1 MIWNPIRRAVRPI
14 FGAVVLALGLGACAT
29 QVTQTGSYK
38 PTGGTMPRPQR
49 VLVSDFEVDQQAVQL
64 DQGIG
69 PRVMRTLGGS
79 APPTSQAR
87 EVQDAITEAL
97 LDDIRKM
104 GLPVVHAMAGTPV
117 QPNDLL
123 VQGQILKI
131 DEGNR
136 TRRLAIGFGAGKSS
150 VDAKVQIYYGR
161 GEAQPQLLQTYDA
174 GANSGR
180 KPGMGLGVASA
191 AGGGSL
197 APAAVSGAL
206 GVHSEKQGVAGE
218 GQHLGDRIAYNLGEF
233 FVQQGWIPASS
244 APSRS
249 LR

>member
-1 MIWNPIRRAVRPI
+1 MRPAARLAPA
-14 FGAVVLALGLGACAT
+14 AVVMGLFLGGCAT
-29 QVTQTGSYK
+29 QVTRTGSYM
-38 PTGGTMPRPQR
+38 PTGDQAGVAMPRPQR
-49 VLVSDFEVDQQAVQL
+49 VLVTDFEVDPQAVQL

-69 PRVMRTLGGS
+69 PRVMRTMGGGEVAMGS
-79 APPTSQAR
+79 AR

-104 GLPVVHAMAGTPV
+104 GLPAVHATPGAPV

-131 DEGNR
+131 NEGNR

-150 VDAKVQIYYGR
+150 VEAKVQVYYGR
-161 GEAQPQLLQTYDA
+161 GEAQPRLLQTYDA
-174 GANSGR
+174 DANSGR

-197 APAAVSGAL
+197 APAALSGAL
-206 GVHSEKQGVAGE
+206 GAHSEKQGVAGE
-218 GQHLGDRIAYNLGEF
+218 GQHLGNRIAYNLGEF
-233 FVQQGWIPASS
+233 FVQQGWIPAAS

-249 LR
+249 FR